1 MQQFLKSEHHAGKI
15 PAFPQPIWDAAPK
28 SLDVVQKSVNL
39 WLKKR
44 IKALCRKALG
54 AVFDVL
60 KRRER
65 DIIRM
70 PPSIFSGPASKKF
83 P

>member
-1 MQQFLKSEHHAGKI
+1 VVEKTHQS
-15 PAFPQPIWDAAPK
+15 PVPK
-28 SLDVVQKSVNL
+28 G
-39 WLKKR
+39 
-44 IKALCRKALG
+44 LG

-70 PPSIFSGPASKKF
+70 PPSIFPGRPQRNFRNFLTIGSNNK
-83 P
+83 